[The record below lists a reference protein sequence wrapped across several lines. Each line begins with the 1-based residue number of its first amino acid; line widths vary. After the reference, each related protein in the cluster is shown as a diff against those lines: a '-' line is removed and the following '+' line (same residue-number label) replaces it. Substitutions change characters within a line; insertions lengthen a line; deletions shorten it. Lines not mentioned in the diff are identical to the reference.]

1 MRRILL
7 TCFFAVT
14 YYLVQAQ
21 SITASDVSQKWGKVT
36 KEELGMTVYP
46 PDTSAR
52 AVVLYQQRYTGYFFE
67 AQNGYSDYT
76 TSGFLVNSFI
86 SQKIKILKPEGRD
99 EGTIKIPYFF
109 YSNSSK
115 EAVTGIEAWTYN
127 LVNGKIVKTKLDKK
141 YLFDEEYNNAFHLIK
156 FSMPEVKVGSVIEFK
171 YILTSRNETSIPDW
185 KIQLDLPVMNSDFQV
200 GIPEYYDFS
209 LSVKGFELLNIKE
222 TAESAR
228 YDIVKTNYGPEV
240 LSCAIRKISC
250 IAQDIPALKKEEN
263 VWCMNDYYACVQF
276 ELRGTRYPHQ
286 PYLPFTKTW
295 EALEKAIHE
304 DTEVALK
311 LQMSNP
317 WKSETAK
324 LLDSVTDEHEKI
336 SILYDFVKK
345 RIRWDDN
352 YALFSGFPREAIK
365 NGTGNN
371 ALINFV
377 LMSVLRDADITTYPI
392 LLSQRSKG
400 RLPLTN
406 ATANQL
412 STFIVAAMTK
422 DSSFYYMDG
431 SAKYG
436 GPNMLPTDL
445 LVNRARVFNKS
456 SVEKWVDLTKLTT
469 NLQMSNIQAELTKDG
484 QLKGV
489 RSTSYNNQM
498 AYDYKSDFASTKDSM
513 EFIKKLQ
520 NKFDFTVDS
529 MEISGK
535 EPMSNIVNERMVF
548 HKLVD
553 VAGDF
558 MYVNAMIF
566 KHLSNNPFTQTER
579 KLPIEFSY
587 PYGYQTTCSLQ
598 IPDGYQVEEL
608 PKSVKYVLPDKMG
621 VCQFVA
627 RQSGNTVTF
636 NYVFQLHQ
644 IVYAQT
650 DYPMIRDFFGQAA
663 TKNMEMLVLKK
674 KS

>member
-1 MRRILL
+1 MRKILL
-7 TCFFAVT
+7 TCLLIFT
-14 YYLVQAQ
+14 YHLVQAQ

-52 AVVLYQQRYTGYFFE
+52 AVVLYQQRYTGYYF
-67 AQNGYSDYT
+67 QPQYINSDNS

-86 SQKIKILKPEGRD
+86 SKKIKILKPEGRD
-99 EGTIKIPYFF
+99 EGNVEIPYFF
-109 YSNSSK
+109 YSSSSK

-127 LVNGKIVKTKLDKK
+127 LVNGKIVKTKLDKQ
-141 YLFDEEYNNAFHLIK
+141 YLFDEEFNNAFHRIK

-171 YILTSRNETSIPDW
+171 YTLASRNETSIPDW
-185 KIQLDLPVMNSDFQV
+185 NIQLDIPVMNSDFQV

-209 LSVKGFELLNIKE
+209 LSVKGFEMLNIKE

-228 YDIVKTNYGPEV
+228 YDIVNTNYGAEV
-240 LSCAIRKISC
+240 LSCAIRKITCTS
-250 IAQDIPALKKEEN
+250 QDIPAMKEEEN
-263 VWCMNDYYACVQF
+263 IWCMNDYYAGVQF

-286 PYLPFTKTW
+286 PYFPFTKTW
-295 EALEKAIHE
+295 ESLEKAINE
-304 DTEVALK
+304 DTEVAMK

-317 WKSETAK
+317 WKSETEK
-324 LLDSVTDEHEKI
+324 LLVNLTDEGEKI

-345 RIRWDDN
+345 RIRWDDT
-352 YALFSGFPREAIK
+352 YGLFNGFPREAIK

-371 ALINFV
+371 AMINFV

-406 ATANQL
+406 ATVNQL

-445 LVNRARVFNKS
+445 LVDRARIFNKS
-456 SVEKWVDLTKLTT
+456 SVEKWVDLTKLTP
-469 NLQMSNIQAELTKDG
+469 NFQMSNIQAELTKDG
-484 QLKGV
+484 LLKGV
-489 RSTSYNNQM
+489 RSTSYSNQL
-498 AYDYKSDFASTKDSM
+498 AYDFKSDFASAKDSM

-520 NKFDFTVDS
+520 NKFDITVDS
-529 MEISGK
+529 MEVSGK
-535 EPMSNIVNERMVF
+535 EPMSNSVNERMVF
-548 HKLVD
+548 NKQVD

-566 KHLSNNPFTQTER
+566 KHLSNNPFTQTDR

-608 PKSVKYVLPDKMG
+608 PKSVKYVLPGKVG

-627 RQSGNTVTF
+627 RLSGNTVMF

-674 KS
+674 K